1 MAERTSEDAARRAA
15 AQAIEQDA
23 TKPVDDVAR
32 PRLTPQNRADP
43 AAAGE
48 DATDPS
54 GVGAKRGQA
63 DEAEGRRAPAPGHGD
78 LEALDEAL
86 KRPSRE
92 EGALHFGARPEEA
105 GREGSADAAV
115 ERAAAGWSGRRD
127 DTGK

>member
-1 MAERTSEDAARRAA
+1 MPDRTTDDDTARHAA
-15 AQAIEQDA
+15 AQAMERDA
-23 TKPVDDVAR
+23 TTPVDDAAR

-63 DEAEGRRAPAPGHGD
+63 DEAEGGRSPAPGASD
-78 LEALDEAL
+78 LDAVGEALE
-86 KRPSRE
+86 RPSRE
-92 EGALHFGARPEEA
+92 GGEMHFGARPEEA

-115 ERAAAGWSGRRD
+115 ERAAAGWSGER
-127 DTGK
+127 KQ